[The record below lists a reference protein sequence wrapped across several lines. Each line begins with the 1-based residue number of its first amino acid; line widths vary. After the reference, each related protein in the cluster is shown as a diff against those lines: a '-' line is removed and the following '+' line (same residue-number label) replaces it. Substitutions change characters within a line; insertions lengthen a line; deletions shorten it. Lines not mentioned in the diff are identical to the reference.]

1 MCNSCKLKE
10 FQKVHLLPEEQ
21 RFRCSVTLSKAD
33 VYYTCKSRSYLR
45 AAVGAN
51 HRIVYQ
57 RKWSLFSLLHLLPP
71 TPWKS
76 NLSCLR
82 LRLAG
87 RIWPVTCTSSP
98 KWTVT
103 NMCQLWRWP
112 TWTTSKSSAR
122 TWSWLWTSYDVS
134 EMLSKSQFYAPVI
147 FLGVQS
153 ELVIVLVYL
162 NELHVKKT
170 LSEWISISMW
180 LELISQ
186 ERSLKCI
193 QQSLTYLC
201 LICART

>member
-1 MCNSCKLKE
+1 MCNSCKLRE

-21 RFRCSVTLSKAD
+21 RFRCSD
-33 VYYTCKSRSYLR
+33 VYYTCKSRSYFR

-51 HRIVYQ
+51 HRIVFI
-57 RKWSLFSLLHLLPP
+57 RENEVCCHCCTFCHLHHESLTNLSYLHL
-71 TPWKS
+71 
-76 NLSCLR
+76 R
-82 LRLAG
+82 LVG

-98 KWTVT
+98 KWTAT

-153 ELVIVLVYL
+153 ELVFMLVYL

-193 QQSLTYLC
+193 QQSLTYSC

>member
-1 MCNSCKLKE
+1 MQC
-10 FQKVHLLPEEQ
+10 
-21 RFRCSVTLSKAD
+21 VTLNKAD

-51 HRIVYQ
+51 HRIVFI
-57 RKWSLFSLLHLLPP
+57 RENEVCCHRCTFCHLHHESL
-71 TPWKS
+71 T
-76 NLSCLR
+76 NLSYLH

-153 ELVIVLVYL
+153 ELVIMLVYL

>member
-1 MCNSCKLKE
+1 MLITELFIRENEVCFHCCT
-10 FQKVHLLPEEQ
+10 FCHLHHE
-21 RFRCSVTLSKAD
+21 
-33 VYYTCKSRSYLR
+33 
-45 AAVGAN
+45 
-51 HRIVYQ
+51 
-57 RKWSLFSLLHLLPP
+57 SL
-71 TPWKS
+71 T

-122 TWSWLWTSYDVS
+122 TWSWLWISYDVS